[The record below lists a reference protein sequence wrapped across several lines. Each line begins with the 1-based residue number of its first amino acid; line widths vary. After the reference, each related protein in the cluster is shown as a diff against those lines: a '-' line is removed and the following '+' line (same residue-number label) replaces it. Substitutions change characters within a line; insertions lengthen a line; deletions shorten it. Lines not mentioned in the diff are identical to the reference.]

1 MVPFRALV
9 QRGEREREKDGRMRE
24 GERRGG
30 GRQREIQL
38 NERGGEEIERKR
50 S

>member
-1 MVPFRALV
+1 MFHTHTEKSQTIWCLLEPWY
-9 QRGEREREKDGRMRE
+9 REE
-24 GERRGG
+24 GGGGG

-50 S
+50 